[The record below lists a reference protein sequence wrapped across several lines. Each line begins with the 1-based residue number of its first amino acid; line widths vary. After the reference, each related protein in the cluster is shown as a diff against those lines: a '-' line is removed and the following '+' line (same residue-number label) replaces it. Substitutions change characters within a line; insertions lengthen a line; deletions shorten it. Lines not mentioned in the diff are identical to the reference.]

1 MSSMAINGLWAAF
14 NITWHSRPK
23 IRARFPEWT
32 IRHEACLQEGRY
44 RNATCKQSL
53 TRSTSEHRSSWS
65 SRIRC
70 VQHLHPCTRIVKLT
84 QDDSSL
90 MARRCPPVQRTNIT
104 VSPLIHSEL
113 SPWRLHEET
122 RARTFQVPVKSGLFV
137 GARGLYLESC

>member
-1 MSSMAINGLWAAF
+1 MSSMAIKMVFGLLSTLLG
-14 NITWHSRPK
+14 ISRPK

-90 MARRCPPVQRTNIT
+90 MARRRPPVLFKELTSQSHHSCTQSSAHGAFMRNKSTYLPSACEEWT
-104 VSPLIHSEL
+104 LCGRSWSVS
-113 SPWRLHEET
+113 
-122 RARTFQVPVKSGLFV
+122 
-137 GARGLYLESC
+137 